1 MAQTTGIMNG
11 TDLAVYFNT
20 TDGSETVLAHATECS
35 ISISEDA
42 RDTTT
47 KQSGGWRELLEGL
60 RSWSVSTSHLHA
72 EDAANGVQ
80 DIWSALSSR
89 SEVSLLLSTEET
101 GDYRWNGRARIAS
114 IEKNAGTEDNV
125 TYSVTFEG
133 TGALVYEEIT

>member
-11 TDLAVYFNT
+11 TDLSVYFNA
-20 TDGSETVLAHATECS
+20 TDGSETVIAHATECS

-47 KQSGGWRELLEGL
+47 KQSSGWRELLEGL
-60 RSWSVSTSHLHA
+60 RSWSVSTSHLFA
-72 EDAANGVQ
+72 EDASNGLQ
-80 DIWSALSSR
+80 EIWSELNNRA
-89 SEVSLLLSTEET
+89 EVSLLFTNENT

-133 TGALVYEEIT
+133 TGALVYEEVS

>member
-35 ISISEDA
+35 ISISESS

-47 KQSGGWRELLEGL
+47 KQSAGWTERLEGL
-60 RSWSVSTSHLHA
+60 RDWSVSTSHLFA
-72 EDAANGVQ
+72 EDASNGLQ
-80 DIWSALSSR
+80 DIWTAFNSR
-89 SEVSLLLSTEET
+89 NEVSILFSNENT
-101 GDYRWNGRARIAS
+101 GDYRWNGRARITS

-133 TGALVYEEIT
+133 TGALVYEELT